1 MLNLPFLFS
10 IYNWL
15 FFIYTQL
22 FSISYTRNKI
32 VDFYLFKNG
41 VVAATGL
48 DKDALHMYVGIGV
61 YLLSLILLRPIFKK
75 YSVRAFIA
83 LIMVTAIA
91 LLGEYLDNR
100 QTITELGLAGLQAAE
115 IKASIHDIVNTCLLS
130 YIIYGF
136 TVWTKTFQSINTVKP
151 MIKRQKKTDYS

>member
-10 IYNWL
+10 MYNWL

-22 FSISYTRNKI
+22 LFTSFTRNKI

-41 VVAATGL
+41 VVDATGL
-48 DKDALHMYVGIGV
+48 DKDALHIYVGIGV
-61 YLLSLILLRPIFKK
+61 YLLSLLLLRPIFKK

-83 LIMVTAIA
+83 LILVTCIA

-100 QTITELGLAGLQAAE
+100 QTITELGMSGIGSAE
-115 IKASIHDIVNTCLLS
+115 LKASIHDLINTCLLS
-130 YIIYGF
+130 YVLYGL
-136 TVWTKTFQSINTVKP
+136 TMWTKTFQSITTVKP

>member
-10 IYNWL
+10 MYNWL

-22 FSISYTRNKI
+22 LFTSFTRNKI
-32 VDFYLFKNG
+32 VDFYLFKNS
-41 VVAATGL
+41 VVDATGL
-48 DKDALHMYVGIGV
+48 DKDALHIYVGIGV
-61 YLLSLILLRPIFKK
+61 YLLSLLLLRPIFKK
-75 YSVRAFIA
+75 YSARAFAA
-83 LIMVTAIA
+83 LILVTAIA

-100 QTITELGLAGLQAAE
+100 QTLTELGVAGLKAAE

-130 YIIYGF
+130 YIIYGL

-151 MIKRQKKTDYS
+151 MIKRQKKTDYR

>member
-10 IYNWL
+10 MYNWL

-41 VVAATGL
+41 VVDATGL

-75 YSVRAFIA
+75 YSIRAFIA

-115 IKASIHDIVNTCLLS
+115 IKASIHDIVNTCMLS